1 MGRGV
6 GVDPDHH
13 PVGERD
19 CHRNDRGAVVCHTG
33 HCDVSFISSG
43 RRRCRRRPGNEVTT
57 RQACNG
63 SQPESFQRHW
73 LDMLLINHP
82 GGPGST
88 PTPEPDGQIPGKTP
102 RRDQAIHES
111 RPIRR
116 TAANPASQPQAS
128 HHEHLQAIQSGVF
141 CGPQLVGVRR
151 GVSVR
156 QIHNRWPT
164 TWSSFDTCRR
174 SRAGRW
180 EWSPCLTASPDTR
193 SSWS

>member
-1 MGRGV
+1 MALLFVTLGIAMSPSFHRDGVVADVGPGMKSLRGR
-6 GVDPDHH
+6 
-13 PVGERD
+13 PV
-19 CHRNDRGAVVCHTG
+19 TG
-33 HCDVSFISSG
+33 HSQSRFSGTGWTCFSSSH
-43 RRRCRRRPGNEVTT
+43 R
-57 RQACNG
+57 
-63 SQPESFQRHW
+63 
-73 LDMLLINHP
+73 

-88 PTPEPDGQIPGKTP
+88 PAPGPDGQIPGKTP
-102 RRDQAIHES
+102 RRGRAIHES